1 MQEDED
7 YLKLAHVELIDA
19 IFKLRVALIELDI
32 AALKG
37 GYPALGVVDDP
48 QWKET
53 FNRLDRYVNEA
64 VRRGLMVR
72 TDKKED

>member
-1 MQEDED
+1 MDNED

-19 IFKLRVALIELDI
+19 IFKLRLALIELDK
-32 AALKG
+32 AAIEA
-37 GYPALGVVDDP
+37 GYPSPGLDDP
-48 QWKET
+48 RWKET